1 MCAAVIESER
11 FTRTCELAK
20 ALNLAS
26 RTRLDRIAD
35 APVDVYERAW
45 SVASS
50 QAYREAVIAW
60 RDQVGWVSRASNSV
74 ILAMLVGSGISQA
87 DYLALTTGWRLATKQ
102 DP

>member
-1 MCAAVIESER
+1 MCATVIESER
-11 FTRTCELAK
+11 FTKVCEVAK
-20 ALNLAS
+20 ALDLAS

-50 QAYREAVIAW
+50 EAYRDAIIAW

-74 ILAMLVGSGISQA
+74 ILAMLVGPLISQA
-87 DYLALTTGWRLATKQ
+87 DYFALTTGWRLATKQ